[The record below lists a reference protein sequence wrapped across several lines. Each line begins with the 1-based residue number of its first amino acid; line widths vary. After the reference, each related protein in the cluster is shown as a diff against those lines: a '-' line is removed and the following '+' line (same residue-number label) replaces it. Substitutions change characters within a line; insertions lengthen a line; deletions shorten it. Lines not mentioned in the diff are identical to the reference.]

1 MIPKPRPMP
10 SIKAIAHHQ
19 PNCHLPEI
27 DDSKEQA
34 NCVLLGI
41 HGGFVRSRRGLSGSG
56 HRGSERTVGGHRVMW
71 QFCRVLLLPYP
82 PVVLIY
88 WSQNEPSFKKD
99 LSRLLKELASLAE
112 NTTVEIPPK
121 QALTG
126 SKKLREFIDAACDG
140 N

>member
-1 MIPKPRPMP
+1 
-10 SIKAIAHHQ
+10 
-19 PNCHLPEI
+19 
-27 DDSKEQA
+27 
-34 NCVLLGI
+34 
-41 HGGFVRSRRGLSGSG
+41 
-56 HRGSERTVGGHRVMW
+56 MW